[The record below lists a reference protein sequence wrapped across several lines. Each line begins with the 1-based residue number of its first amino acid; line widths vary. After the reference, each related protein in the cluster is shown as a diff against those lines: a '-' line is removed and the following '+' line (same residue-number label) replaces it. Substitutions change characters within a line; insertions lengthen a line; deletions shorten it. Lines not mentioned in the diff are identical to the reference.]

1 MSDPLSVH
9 PPFTE
14 NASTAGP
21 FLQGQRRSD
30 CAVGS
35 QKSSVGSEEGSA
47 IVADTLV
54 CVAASSSNALKLGYG
69 VVNMMLTSG
78 NP

>member
-14 NASTAGP
+14 NASTVGP
-21 FLQGQRRSD
+21 FLRGQRRSD

-35 QKSSVGSEEGSA
+35 QRSSVGSGEGCA

-54 CVAASSSNALKLGYG
+54 CVAASSSDALKLGYS
-69 VVNMMLTSG
+69 VVNMMLTGG